1 MAIGDDIN
9 KAREEQQKLT
19 QETEFLIDAFSS
31 LGITITDAITDAID
45 SAQGLDTI
53 SKKIAKTYEKD
64 LTKSIKGI
72 VSGLD
77 TQLDLQRKI
86 NQGQDISK
94 DLFKIREKS
103 EQNIAAL
110 QARINLLQMNGV
122 EGIEETVAE
131 LNNQILLERKILK
144 DLKQQNDEREKDLGL
159 IGKISGG
166 LGGILKTFD
175 KTGKLSSILDIEGA
189 TTETKRMTEVMKRG
203 GKIRGKSL
211 TDAEKLGYFTK
222 QIGKNLVSNIK
233 PTDIFSALLIKSVQA
248 LKKIDTRVVGLRKNL
263 GLSARDA
270 VNLNDKF
277 AMTALTSNTIG
288 VNVDTLTKSVNDLN
302 SALGDT
308 AIIFDQDLLE
318 SATFLRER
326 FKLSEG
332 AVANIT
338 QESLATGKSLEN
350 IKDEQLASL
359 VAAEKTLQVNLN
371 TNKALEKA
379 NSISGALRLNLEQAP
394 GGLVKA
400 VAQATALGLEIEQTA
415 KMAGKLLEFE
425 SSIESE
431 LEAELLTGKQLNL
444 EQARLLALKGDTAG
458 AAAEVAK
465 QVGSSAEF
473 ASMNV
478 IQQQALADA
487 VGLTTDELANSLRKQ
502 ESISSEAE
510 KFQERTAGQA
520 EEAATALSV
529 QEKLAGA
536 VKKLGSILEFSVIAA
551 AALAGSIAGL
561 LTTGGVGSLGLTVA
575 YAAGA
580 AAAMAGYK
588 YLLGDDI
595 ISPAQGKSGYGK
607 RTLFGPEGAIALND
621 RDTIVAG
628 TDLKMGDD
636 VVSPSISD
644 TVENITT
651 NETTNTTTNETTNTT
666 VNAPSIDLG
675 PLVEQMN
682 KMNSTL
688 NAILSKEGTVMLDS
702 TKVGTALTVGSY
714 KLQ

>member
-1 MAIGDDIN
+1 MAVGDDLRN
-9 KAREEQQKLT
+9 ANEQAERLQENARLIQDAFGNIAESISAGLQEAIDNATGLDDIGRKVQKTFGNDIVKGLKSMVTSIDKQVSLQSKLNRGADITKELEQEREKVQNTIIAAKQRIAILAANDVELEQELLAELEQQ
-19 QETEFLIDAFSS
+19 ET
-31 LGITITDAITDAID
+31 
-45 SAQGLDTI
+45 
-53 SKKIAKTYEKD
+53 
-64 LTKSIKGI
+64 
-72 VSGLD
+72 
-77 TQLDLQRKI
+77 R
-86 NQGQDISK
+86 
-94 DLFKIREKS
+94 
-103 EQNIAAL
+103 QNA
-110 QARINLLQMNGV
+110 
-122 EGIEETVAE
+122 
-131 LNNQILLERKILK
+131 ILK
-144 DLKQQNDEREKDLGL
+144 SLEEQNDEIQNSVGL
-159 IGKISGG
+159 TGNLIGG
-166 LGGILKTFD
+166 LGGVL
-175 KTGKLSSILDIEGA
+175 
-189 TTETKRMTEVMKRG
+189 
-203 GKIRGKSL
+203 
-211 TDAEKLGYFTK
+211 EKLGMGPKTAGLLTSAMEDAK
-222 QIGKNLVSNIK
+222 AQGGGLATQLKNTGLNIKGAIK
-233 PTDIFSALLIKSVQA
+233 PTDIFSALLVKSVDA
-248 LKKIDTRVVGLRKNL
+248 VKKIDVRVASFRKNL

-288 VNVDTLTKSVNDLN
+288 INVDTLTKSVNDLN

-326 FKLSEG
+326 FGLSEE

-338 QESLATGKSLEN
+338 QESLATGRSLEN

-400 VAQATALGLEIEQTA
+400 VAQATALGLEIGQTA

-425 SSIESE
+425 SSIEAE

-473 ASMNV
+473 AGMNV
-478 IQQQALADA
+478 IQQKALADA
-487 VGLTTDELANSLRKQ
+487 VGLTTDELADSLRKQ

-510 KFQERTAGQA
+510 KFQERTAKGA
-520 EEAATALSV
+520 EEAATSLSV

-536 VKKLGSILEFSVIAA
+536 VKKLAGVLEFSVIAA
-551 AALAGSIAGL
+551 AMLAGALAGIATGGFASAALAAAGGATVAGL
-561 LTTGGVGSLGLTVA
+561 LK
-575 YAAGA
+575 
-580 AAAMAGYK
+580 GYQSVQ
-588 YLLGDDI
+588 GDDI
-595 ISPAQGKSGYGK
+595 ISPDQGGSGYGK
-607 RTLFGPEGAIALND
+607 RTLFGPEGAIALNN

-628 TDLKMGDD
+628 TDLKMGNDI
-636 VVSPSISD
+636 VSPG
-644 TVENITT
+644 TT
-651 NETTNTTTNETTNTT
+651 EIKE
-666 VNAPSIDLG
+666 VSSPSIDLS

-682 KMNSTL
+682 TMNATL
-688 NAILSKEGTVMLDS
+688 NALLNKEGTVTLDG

>member
-1 MAIGDDIN
+1 MAIGDNIN
-9 KAREEQQKLT
+9 RAREEQQKLT

-31 LGITITDAITDAID
+31 LGTTITEAINNAID

-53 SKKIAKTYEKD
+53 SKKIAKTYERD

-86 NQGQDISK
+86 NQGQDISR
-94 DLFKIREKS
+94 DLLKIREKS

-110 QARINLLQMNGV
+110 QARINLLQRNGV
-122 EGIEETVAE
+122 EINEETIAG
-131 LNNQILLERKILK
+131 LNNQIKLERQILK
-144 DLKQQNDEREKDLGL
+144 DLEQQNNEREKDLGL
-159 IGKISGG
+159 VGKIAGG
-166 LGGILKTFD
+166 FDGLLKTID
-175 KTGKLSSILDIEGA
+175 RSGKLSSVLDIEGA

-203 GKIRGKSL
+203 EKIRGKDL
-211 TDAEKLGYFTK
+211 TNVEKVGYFTK
-222 QIGKNLVSNIK
+222 QIGKNLASNIK
-233 PTDIFSALLIKSVQA
+233 PTDIFTALLIKGFEA
-248 LKKIDTRVVGLRKNL
+248 AKKIDTRVVGLRKNL

-288 VNVDTLTKSVNDLN
+288 INVDTLTKSVNDLN

-308 AIIFDQDLLE
+308 AIIFDEDLLV

-326 FKLSEG
+326 FGLSEE
-332 AVANIT
+332 ALANIT
-338 QESLATGKSLEN
+338 QESLATGRSLES
-350 IKDEQLASL
+350 IKDEQIASL

-400 VAQATALGLEIEQTA
+400 VAQATALGLEIGQTA

-425 SSIESE
+425 SSIEAE

-510 KFQERTAGQA
+510 KFQERTAEGA
-520 EEAATALSV
+520 EEAATSLSV
-529 QEKLAGA
+529 QDKLAGA
-536 VKKLGSILEFSVIAA
+536 VKKLAGVLEFSVIAA
-551 AALAGSIAGL
+551 AMLAGALAGIATGGFASAALAAAGGATVAGL
-561 LTTGGVGSLGLTVA
+561 LK
-575 YAAGA
+575 
-580 AAAMAGYK
+580 GYQSVQ
-588 YLLGDDI
+588 GDDI
-595 ISPAQGKSGYGK
+595 ISPAQGGSGYGK
-607 RTLFGPEGAIALND
+607 RTLFGPEGAIALNNN
-621 RDTIVAG
+621 DTIVAG
-628 TDLKMGDD
+628 TDLKIGDD
-636 VVSPSISD
+636 VISPGNSTEIKEINNTTEVKEVSSPSI
-644 TVENITT
+644 N
-651 NETTNTTTNETTNTT
+651 
-666 VNAPSIDLG
+666 LG

-682 KMNSTL
+682 SMNATL
-688 NAILSKEGTVMLDS
+688 NAILNKEGTVTLDG

>member
-1 MAIGDDIN
+1 MAVDDDLRNANEQAERLQENARLIQDAFGNISESISAGLQEAIDNATGLDDIGRKVQKTFGN
-9 KAREEQQKLT
+9 DIVKGLKSMITSIDKQVSLQSKLNRGADITKELEQEREKVQNTIIAAKQRIAILAANDIELEQELLAELEQQ
-19 QETEFLIDAFSS
+19 ETRQNAILES
-31 LGITITDAITDAID
+31 LED
-45 SAQGLDTI
+45 
-53 SKKIAKTYEKD
+53 
-64 LTKSIKGI
+64 
-72 VSGLD
+72 
-77 TQLDLQRKI
+77 
-86 NQGQDISK
+86 
-94 DLFKIREKS
+94 
-103 EQNIAAL
+103 
-110 QARINLLQMNGV
+110 
-122 EGIEETVAE
+122 
-131 LNNQILLERKILK
+131 
-144 DLKQQNDEREKDLGL
+144 QNDEIQNSVGLTGNL
-159 IGKISGG
+159 IGSLGGVLQKLGVSSKTAGILSGAMEDAKAQGGG
-166 LGGILKTFD
+166 LSSQLKNTALNL
-175 KTGKLSSILDIEGA
+175 KSS
-189 TTETKRMTEVMKRG
+189 
-203 GKIRGKSL
+203 
-211 TDAEKLGYFTK
+211 
-222 QIGKNLVSNIK
+222 IK
-233 PTDIFSALLIKSVQA
+233 PTDIFTAMLIKGFEAV
-248 LKKIDTRVVGLRKNL
+248 KKIDARVVGLRKNL

-270 VNLNDKF
+270 TNLNDKF

-326 FKLSEG
+326 FGLSEG

-338 QESLATGKSLEN
+338 QESLATGRSLEN

-400 VAQATALGLEIEQTA
+400 VAQATALGLEIGQTA
-415 KMAGKLLEFE
+415 KMAGKLLDFE
-425 SSIESE
+425 SSIEAE

-473 ASMNV
+473 AGMNV

-487 VGLTTDELANSLRKQ
+487 VGLTTDELADSLRKQ

-510 KFQERTAGQA
+510 KFQERTAKGA
-520 EEAATALSV
+520 EEAATSLSI

-536 VKKLGSILEFSVIAA
+536 VEKLAGVLEFSAIAA
-551 AALAGSIAGL
+551 SLLFGGLAGFIAAGGPLNPFAGL
-561 LTTGGVGSLGLTVA
+561 I
-575 YAAGA
+575 AAGA
-580 AAAMAGYK
+580 AITAGAATAAALGK
-588 YLLGDDI
+588 FKGDDV
-595 ISPAQGKSGYGK
+595 ISPSQGGSGYGK
-607 RTLFGPEGAIALND
+607 RTLFGPEGTIALNNK
-621 RDTIVAG
+621 DTIVAG
-628 TDLKMGDD
+628 TDLKMGND
-636 VVSPSISD
+636 VVSPGTAEIKEVS
-644 TVENITT
+644 
-651 NETTNTTTNETTNTT
+651 
-666 VNAPSIDLG
+666 APSIDLG

-682 KMNSTL
+682 SMNATL
-688 NAILSKEGTVMLDS
+688 NAILNKEGTVTLDG

>member
-9 KAREEQQKLT
+9 RAREEQQKLT

-31 LGITITDAITDAID
+31 LGTTITDAINDAID

-53 SKKIAKTYEKD
+53 GKKIAKTYERD

-72 VSGLD
+72 VSSLD

-86 NQGQDISK
+86 NQGQDISR
-94 DLFKIREKS
+94 DLLKIREKS

-122 EGIEETVAE
+122 EVNEEVIAE
-131 LNNQILLERKILK
+131 LNNQIRLERRILR
-144 DLKQQNDEREKDLGL
+144 DLGEQNDERNKALG
-159 IGKISGG
+159 ITGKLAGG
-166 LGGILKTFD
+166 LGGILNKID
-175 KTGKLSSILDIEGA
+175 SSGKLESILDIEGA
-189 TTETKRMTEVMKRG
+189 TNQTARFADVMGRRQG
-203 GKIRGKSL
+203 GVVSQSQK
-211 TDAEKLGYFTK
+211 AGYFFK
-222 QIGKNLVSNIK
+222 EIGKNLVSNIK
-233 PTDIFSALLIKSVQA
+233 STDIFTALLIKSVGA
-248 LKKIDTRVVGLRKNL
+248 LKQIDTRVANLRKNL
-263 GLSARDA
+263 GLSTGDA
-270 VNLNDKF
+270 LRLNDSL
-277 AMTALTSNTIG
+277 AATAITSNLIG

-308 AIIFDQDLLE
+308 AIVFDEDLLV

-326 FKLSEG
+326 FGLSEE
-332 AVANIT
+332 ALANIT
-338 QESLATGKSLEN
+338 QESLATGRSLES
-350 IKDEQLASL
+350 IKDEQIASL

-425 SSIESE
+425 SSIEAE

-502 ESISSEAE
+502 EGIASEAE
-510 KFQERTAGQA
+510 KFQERTAEGA
-520 EEAATALSV
+520 EAAATSLSV

-536 VKKLGSILEFSVIAA
+536 VEKLAGVLQFSAVAVGTLVG
-551 AALAGSIAGL
+551 ALAGLLIAGPVGAVAAGL
-561 LTTGGVGSLGLTVA
+561 IAGGVTYAGLQA
-575 YAAGA
+575 F
-580 AAAMAGYK
+580 K
-588 YLLGDDI
+588 GDDVV
-595 ISPAQGKSGYGK
+595 SPSQGGSGYGK
-607 RTLFGPEGAIALND
+607 RTLLGPEGAIALNNN
-621 RDTIVAG
+621 DTIVAG
-628 TDLKMGDD
+628 TDLGGGSRESN
-636 VVSPSISD
+636 VS
-644 TVENITT
+644 
-651 NETTNTTTNETTNTT
+651 
-666 VNAPSIDLG
+666 APSIDLG

-682 KMNSTL
+682 TMNATL
-688 NAILSKEGTVMLDS
+688 NALLNKEGTVTLDG